1 MRMLENE
8 TAGELFRRVRAGDEQ
23 AAAELVRRYEPA
35 IRRRVRVWLRL
46 QDPRLRRVFD
56 SMDVCQSVLASF
68 FVRAAA
74 GQYDLEEPGQLIAL
88 LFRMARHKL
97 AHQVTRQQA
106 ARRDVRR
113 DEGSGPDAP
122 EAADTAASPS
132 SQVAG
137 RELLEE
143 FRRRLDA
150 EERQLAERRADGR
163 AWADIAEELGGT
175 AEGRRKQLARA
186 LDRVAQQLGL
196 DEGIPDD

>member
-1 MRMLENE
+1 MLDNE

-97 AHQVTRQQA
+97 AHQVVRQQA

-113 DEGSGPDAP
+113 DAGGGPDAP
-122 EAADTAASPS
+122 EAPDPAASPS

-150 EERQLAERRADGR
+150 EERQLADRRADGR

-175 AEGRRKQLARA
+175 AEGRRKQLGRA

-196 DEGIPDD
+196 DEGMPED

>member
-1 MRMLENE
+1 MLENE
-8 TAGELFRRVRAGDEQ
+8 SAVELVRRVRAGEAE

-74 GQYDLEEPGQLIAL
+74 GQYDVADPGQLVGL
-88 LFRMARHKL
+88 LFRMAKYKL

-106 ARRDVRR
+106 ARRDIRR
-113 DEGSGPDAP
+113 DQGDNPNAP
-122 EAADTAASPS
+122 EAADPEASPS

-137 RELLEE
+137 QDLLEQL
-143 FRRRLDA
+143 RRRLTEEELRLADLRA
-150 EERQLAERRADGR
+150 EGCE
-163 AWADIAEELGGT
+163 WADIALELGGT

-196 DEGIPDD
+196 DQGMPEK

>member
-1 MRMLENE
+1 MLENE
-8 TAGELFRRVRAGDEQ
+8 SAIDLVRRVRECD
-23 AAAELVRRYEPA
+23 AAAAEELVRRYEPA

-74 GQYDLEEPGQLIAL
+74 GQYDLQDPGQLIAL

-97 AHQVTRQQA
+97 AHQVVRQQA
-106 ARRDVRR
+106 ARRDIRR
-113 DEGSGPDAP
+113 DQGGGADTP
-122 EAADTAASPS
+122 EAADPGASPS

-137 RELLEE
+137 QELLAEL
-143 FRRRLDA
+143 RRRLDA
-150 EERQLAERRADGR
+150 DERQVADLRADGHE
-163 AWADIAEELGGT
+163 WADIARQLGGT
-175 AEGRRKQLARA
+175 AEGRRKQFARS

-196 DEGIPDD
+196 DEGMPDD

>member
-1 MRMLENE
+1 MPENE
-8 TAGELFRRVRAGDEQ
+8 SAVELFQRVRCGDGE

-56 SMDVCQSVLASF
+56 SMDICQSVLASF
-68 FVRAAA
+68 FLRAAA

-88 LFRMARHKL
+88 LFRMAQHKL
-97 AHQVTRQQA
+97 AHQVARQQA

-113 DEGSGPDAP
+113 HQGDSS
-122 EAADTAASPS
+122 EASEATDPAASPS

-150 EERQLAERRADGR
+150 EERRLADLRADGR
-163 AWADIAEELGGT
+163 EWADIARELGGS

-186 LDRVAQQLGL
+186 VDRVAQQLGL
-196 DEGIPDD
+196 DNGMPDD